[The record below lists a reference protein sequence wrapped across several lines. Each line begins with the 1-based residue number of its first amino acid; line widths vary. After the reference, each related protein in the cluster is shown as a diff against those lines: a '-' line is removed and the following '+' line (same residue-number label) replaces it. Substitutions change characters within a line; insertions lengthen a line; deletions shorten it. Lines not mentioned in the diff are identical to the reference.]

1 MISDRGDVAW
11 ILVSSLRYF
20 LHRNAV
26 EINFIM
32 DAKKIGQKIFTL
44 RITDLSICCCCCYW
58 REKLDKESNGS
69 LHSAYSYKC

>member
-20 LHRNAV
+20 LHRNVV

-32 DAKKIGQKIFTL
+32 DAKKNWSEDFYFENNRSVEYATKAIV
-44 RITDLSICCCCCYW
+44 SIP
-58 REKLDKESNGS
+58 
-69 LHSAYSYKC
+69 

>member
-32 DAKKIGQKIFTL
+32 DA
-44 RITDLSICCCCCYW
+44 
-58 REKLDKESNGS
+58 EKNWSEDFYFENNRSVEYATKAIVSVP
-69 LHSAYSYKC
+69 